1 MDFVSL
7 QVLYAYL
14 GECMRAKSLQ
24 LCPTLYESMEWGLP
38 DSSLHGILQAKILE
52 RVAMP
57 SSRGSS

>member
-14 GECMRAKSLQ
+14 GEYMRAKSLQ
-24 LCPTLYESMEWGLP
+24 LCPTLYESMEWSLP